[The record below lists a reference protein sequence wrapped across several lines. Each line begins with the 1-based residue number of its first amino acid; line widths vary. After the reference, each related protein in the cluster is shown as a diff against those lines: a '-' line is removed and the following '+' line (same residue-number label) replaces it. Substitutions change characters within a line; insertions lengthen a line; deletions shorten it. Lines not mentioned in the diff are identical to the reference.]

1 LIPEQRDVAF
11 VNAQAAFLTSPVE
24 YCHIIDKTSP
34 LFRVKSDMYDKAKE
48 NYFELVVTL
57 TGTLESTGLVMQA
70 QTSYLSSEI
79 LYGHRFKPIVSR
91 DYKRGKYVADFAYF
105 HNTIKE
111 PTLAN
116 HERSSTNSFSK
127 FKSATASTQLTDL
140 YENVSDEGFS
150 VAETPR
156 ENGIDDHIV

>member
-1 LIPEQRDVAF
+1 
-11 VNAQAAFLTSPVE
+11 
-24 YCHIIDKTSP
+24 
-34 LFRVKSDMYDKAKE
+34 MYDKAKE

-79 LYGHRFKPIVSR
+79 LYGQRFKPIVSR

-105 HNTIKE
+105 HCTVKE
-111 PTLAN
+111 PTLTN
-116 HERSSTNSFSK
+116 SERGNSFSK

-140 YENVSDEGFS
+140 YENVSDEVFS
-150 VAETPR
+150 VAETPH